1 MQLSSWSKK
10 LMDVLAWKLRATS
23 ATQLG
28 RSSNIPRELVVRR
41 LKRLKDMQLVE
52 LSQTA
57 VHDWQLSGR
66 LLAWPSDTW
75 AVDMQKVPWQ
85 LEKRWDSLQC
95 RRETV
100 AWISSN
106 GVRMFGGFGGRL
118 RQRLQ
123 LLSLIHI

>member
-1 MQLSSWSKK
+1 
-10 LMDVLAWKLRATS
+10 MDVLAWKLRATS

-66 LLAWPSDTW
+66 VAIGKTVGLIAMQARDGGLDQFERRSHVWRIWW
-75 AVDMQKVPWQ
+75 ATAS
-85 LEKRWDSLQC
+85 EI
-95 RRETV
+95 T
-100 AWISSN
+100 AAA
-106 GVRMFGGFGGRL
+106 
-118 RQRLQ
+118 
-123 LLSLIHI
+123 